1 MDHLRVNGGVHI
13 GQFLQ
18 GSKII
23 SPIGCVY
30 HYAAFVYLT
39 MPRQG
44 FMNYPY
50 MRTAYNE
57 AKASMAPT
65 NTTQQQL
72 NSAVVT
78 QQDGG
83 TARASLQDVPTILT
97 SSHGNAV
104 ADGGDGAVVTQHDGG
119 IGVPP
124 EVALDNATVEGS
136 IKQKDAN
143 QHTDADLLAEV
154 VTPQSRC
161 AAGDACKAPPGANL
175 EGSSHHCK
183 ACGLKIHSAL
193 LCGMN
198 IDEVIQKH
206 PDLVG
211 RKLLGDRMI
220 VQANDNEMHCICF
233 TCLEKMISESVAIG
247 VLPMMA
253 GETLRI
259 PKQHQP

>member
-1 MDHLRVNGGVHI
+1 M
-13 GQFLQ
+13 LQ
-18 GSKII
+18 
-23 SPIGCVY
+23 
-30 HYAAFVYLT
+30 
-39 MPRQG
+39 QG

-97 SSHGNAV
+97 STHGNAV

-119 IGVPP
+119 IGIPP
-124 EVALDNATVEGS
+124 EVALDVSTVKGL

-154 VTPQSRC
+154 VTPQ
-161 AAGDACKAPPGANL
+161 
-175 EGSSHHCK
+175 
-183 ACGLKIHSAL
+183 
-193 LCGMN
+193 
-198 IDEVIQKH
+198 
-206 PDLVG
+206 
-211 RKLLGDRMI
+211 
-220 VQANDNEMHCICF
+220 
-233 TCLEKMISESVAIG
+233 
-247 VLPMMA
+247 
-253 GETLRI
+253 
-259 PKQHQP
+259 